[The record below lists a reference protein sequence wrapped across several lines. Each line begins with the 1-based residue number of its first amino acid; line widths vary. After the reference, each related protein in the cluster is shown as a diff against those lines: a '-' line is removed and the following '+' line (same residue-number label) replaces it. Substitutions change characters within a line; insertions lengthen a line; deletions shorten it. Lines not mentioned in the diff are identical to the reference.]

1 MTLSACVHIRPSYSI
16 FTWQS
21 WFFWAL
27 KAGNGGNF
35 LKLEMCLNITCK
47 QACSTNNKRYPSSG
61 SSHPVLGVT
70 ISLVET
76 CIECQSF
83 LAKRDLSSQVS
94 SSRSS
99 NDWYLGLVF
108 LYQDF
113 WAFGFLDPWFGLP
126 SNSGSLACLDSGPF
140 LFWHLTSI
148 CFHTTLWLP
157 QTPKS
162 KLSGCFRAFCMMIW
176 DINPTILFLV
186 WLPITS
192 VEQSSKI

>member
-1 MTLSACVHIRPSYSI
+1 
-16 FTWQS
+16 
-21 WFFWAL
+21 
-27 KAGNGGNF
+27 
-35 LKLEMCLNITCK
+35 MCLNITCK
-47 QACSTNNKRYPSSG
+47 QACSTSNKRYPSSG
-61 SSHPVLGVT
+61 SSHPMLGVT

-99 NDWYLGLVF
+99 NDWYLGFVF
-108 LYQDF
+108 SLPRF
-113 WAFGFLDPWFGLP
+113 LSLWLPWPLIWTAFKFRLSCLP
-126 SNSGSLACLDSGPF
+126 RLWTIFVLTSYIYMLSHNSLA
-140 LFWHLTSI
+140 
-148 CFHTTLWLP
+148 P

-162 KLSGCFRAFCMMIW
+162 KLSGCFRAFWMMIW